1 MSGGH
6 YAADLALAARAAK
19 AAGTLALKGWEGD
32 LDVRLK
38 SPGQPVTIVDVAAD
52 RLLREVLLRGNP
64 GDGWLSEESAD
75 APDRLHRRRVWIV
88 DPIDGTRSYV
98 AKRPE
103 FTISIGLVEA
113 GNVVLGIVY
122 NPATDELYRAVRGEG
137 AFLDDARGTRPLA
150 VRPPTAAGR
159 GLLLASRGEIRALE
173 VEPYRDEWD
182 VAPLGSTA
190 YKLARVAAGE
200 ADGFVSRGPKS
211 EWDIAAGVLLV
222 AEAGGRVT
230 DLEGRPPRF
239 NQPLPVVAGIVAAGG
254 VYDRL
259 AERTRGLARIERLT
273 HRSPDPLHPGL
284 EGRDE

>member
-1 MSGGH
+1 MSGGR

-19 AAGTLALKGWEGD
+19 AAGELALQGWKRD

-38 SPGQPVTIVDVAAD
+38 SPGQPVTLVDLAAD
-52 RLLREVLLRGNP
+52 RLLQEVLLRGHP
-64 GDGWLSEESAD
+64 DDGWLSEESAD
-75 APDRLHRRRVWIV
+75 APDRLERRRVWIV

-103 FTISIGLVEA
+103 FTISIGLVDADE
-113 GNVVLGIVY
+113 VVLGIVY
-122 NPATDELYRAVRGEG
+122 NPATNELYRAVRGEG
-137 AFLDDARGTRPLA
+137 AFVDDARGTRRLT
-150 VRPPTAAGR
+150 VRPAEQPGR

-173 VEPYRDEWD
+173 VDPYREEWD
-182 VAPLGSTA
+182 IAPLGSTA
-190 YKLARVAAGE
+190 YKLARVAAGD

-222 AEAGGRVT
+222 GEAGGRVT
-230 DLEGRPPRF
+230 DLDGLPPRF

-259 AERTRGLARIERLT
+259 AERTRALARLERLID
-273 HRSPDPLHPGL
+273 RPPDPLHPGL